1 MTTPDVSEKPSAP
14 IASTPRTG
22 SASLWAVSFETKEGM
37 FHPVR
42 YGKAGGM
49 KYSREEIAGAAE
61 LYLKKESR
69 WLKCVDEIRP
79 LDETLNVEASEPGT
93 MTHDNPKPEAA
104 NPRRN
109 PGSLR

>member
-1 MTTPDVSEKPSAP
+1 
-14 IASTPRTG
+14 
-22 SASLWAVSFETKEGM
+22 M

-79 LDETLNVEASEPGT
+79 LDETPHERSKDE
-93 MTHDNPKPEAA
+93 
-104 NPRRN
+104 
-109 PGSLR
+109 LRHLP

>member
-1 MTTPDVSEKPSAP
+1 VKSKLTRRQAALVAHC
-14 IASTPRTG
+14 
-22 SASLWAVSFETKEGM
+22 SASLWAVCFETKEGM

-61 LYLKKESR
+61 LYLKKESS

-79 LDETLNVEASEPGT
+79 LDETPNKGV
-93 MTHDNPKPEAA
+93 KQ
-104 NPRRN
+104 
-109 PGSLR
+109 

>member
-79 LDETLNVEASEPGT
+79 LDETLNGPDQRPPEQSQ
-93 MTHDNPKPEAA
+93 DNE
-104 NPRRN
+104 R
-109 PGSLR
+109 